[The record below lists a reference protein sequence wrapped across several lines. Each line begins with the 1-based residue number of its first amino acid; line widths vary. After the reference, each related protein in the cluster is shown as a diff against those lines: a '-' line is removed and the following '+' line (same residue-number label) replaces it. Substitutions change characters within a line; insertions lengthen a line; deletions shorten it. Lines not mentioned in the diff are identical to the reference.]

1 MNFHFPTTDI
11 RKSDYDTL
19 GYLCVMQ
26 NKPTSQ
32 KILFSHL
39 ASWRQLTRK
48 FFTDMTMPIDA
59 MRPNGKSFRN
69 LT

>member
-1 MNFHFPTTDI
+1 MSFHFPTTDI

-32 KILFSHL
+32 KILFGIL
-39 ASWRQLTRK
+39 AS
-48 FFTDMTMPIDA
+48 IDKKVLYWYDNA
-59 MRPNGKSFRN
+59 NWCYETKWQE
-69 LT
+69 L